1 MMHVFIRIRCFL
13 FFIFLLFCQ
22 VSLAQNILKDIRI
35 SSSNDESRIVIDLHE
50 KSSSNIFSLE
60 NPDRLVIDLK
70 NTKLKKGFKL
80 STYPRES
87 IRNIR
92 FSEGNGS
99 QLRLVI
105 DLSSTFKYSYFN
117 LPKGT
122 LYDHRLVV
130 DLKSN
135 DSPIKN
141 NPVQHSV
148 AERKVVVVIDPGH
161 GGKDPGAIGPS
172 KIYES
177 NVVLAISLRL
187 AEYINRTT
195 DMKAV
200 LTRDDDTFIVLRDR
214 MKMGRESKADLFLSI
229 HADALD
235 NPRVKGASV
244 YTLSLKGA
252 SDEAARVFAEREN
265 AYSSISEVA
274 ISNMDKDAVS
284 LLTDLSQNFS
294 MKASKEAA
302 GIILNELSKVGSIR
316 KKKVQ
321 EAGFAV
327 LKSPDVPSVLIETT
341 YISNP
346 NEEARLNSRSY
357 QDKLAR
363 AIFEGT
369 RQYFFINPP
378 KNTILANRIKSGSR
392 VISYR
397 VKRGD
402 TLSEIAELYGIRL
415 STLKSFNGI
424 SGNMIRINQTLQ
436 IPIYN

>member
-1 MMHVFIRIRCFL
+1 MMDVFIRIRCFL

-35 SSSNDESRIVIDLHE
+35 SSSNDDSRIVIDLHE

-92 FSEGNGS
+92 FSERNGS
-99 QLRLVI
+99 KLRLVI

-135 DSPIKN
+135 DSPQTN
-141 NPVQHSV
+141 NSAQHSV

-346 NEEARLNSRSY
+346 NEEARLNSQSY

-436 IPIYN
+436 IPIYK

>member
-141 NPVQHSV
+141 NSVQHSV

>member
-1 MMHVFIRIRCFL
+1 MMDVFIRIRCFL

-35 SSSNDESRIVIDLHE
+35 SSSNDDSRIVIDLHE

-80 STYPRES
+80 STYPREN
-87 IRNIR
+87 IINIR

-141 NPVQHSV
+141 NSAQHSV

-363 AIFEGT
+363 AIFDGT

-436 IPIYN
+436 IPIYK

>member
-35 SSSNDESRIVIDLHE
+35 SSSNDDSRIVIDLHE

-141 NPVQHSV
+141 NSVQHSV

-302 GIILNELSKVGSIR
+302 GMILNELSKVGSIR

-378 KNTILANRIKSGSR
+378 KNTILANQIKSGSR

>member
-1 MMHVFIRIRCFL
+1 MMHFFIKIRCFL
-13 FFIFLLFCQ
+13 FFIFVFFCQ
-22 VSLAQNILKDIRI
+22 VSPAQNTLKDIRI
-35 SSSNDESRIVIDLHE
+35 SSSNDDSRIVIDLHE
-50 KSSSNIFSLE
+50 KSSSNIFSLDSP
-60 NPDRLVIDLK
+60 NRLVIDLK

-80 STYPRES
+80 PSYPRKN

-92 FSEGNGS
+92 FSKGDAS

-105 DLSSTFKYSYFN
+105 DLSSAFEYSYFD
-117 LPKGT
+117 LPRGT

-135 DSPIKN
+135 NTPIKN
-141 NPVQHSV
+141 NSAQSSV

-161 GGKDPGAIGPS
+161 GGKDPGAIGPNR
-172 KIYES
+172 IYES
-177 NVVLAISLRL
+177 NVVLAISIRL

-252 SDEAARVFAEREN
+252 SDEAARVYAEREN

-346 NEEARLNSRSY
+346 NEEARLNSRNY

-436 IPIYN
+436 IPIYK

>member
-141 NPVQHSV
+141 NSVQHSV

-415 STLKSFNGI
+415 SALKSFNGI

-436 IPIYN
+436 IPIYK

>member
-1 MMHVFIRIRCFL
+1 MMHVFIKIRCFL
-13 FFIFLLFCQ
+13 FFIFVFFCQ
-22 VSLAQNILKDIRI
+22 VSLAQNTLKDIRI
-35 SSSNDESRIVIDLHE
+35 SSSNDDSRIVIDLHE
-50 KSSSNIFSLE
+50 KSSSNIFSLDSP
-60 NPDRLVIDLK
+60 NRLVIDLK

-80 STYPRES
+80 PSYPRKN

-92 FSEGNGS
+92 FSEGDAS

-105 DLSSTFKYSYFN
+105 DLSSAFEYSYFD
-117 LPKGT
+117 LPRGT

-135 DSPIKN
+135 NTPIKN
-141 NPVQHSV
+141 KSAQSSV
-148 AERKVVVVIDPGH
+148 SERKVVVVIDPGH
-161 GGKDPGAIGPS
+161 GGKDPGAIGPNR
-172 KIYES
+172 IYES

-252 SDEAARVFAEREN
+252 SDEAARVYAEREN

-392 VISYR
+392 VINYR

-436 IPIYN
+436 IPIYK

>member
-1 MMHVFIRIRCFL
+1 MMDVFIRIRCFL

-35 SSSNDESRIVIDLHE
+35 SSSNDDSRIVIDLHE

-141 NPVQHSV
+141 NSVQHSV

>member
-1 MMHVFIRIRCFL
+1 MMHVFIKIRCFL
-13 FFIFLLFCQ
+13 FFIFLFFCQ

-35 SSSNDESRIVIDLHE
+35 SSSNDDSRIVIDLHE
-50 KSSSNIFSLE
+50 KSSSNIFSLDSP
-60 NPDRLVIDLK
+60 NRLVIDLK

-80 STYPRES
+80 PSYPREN

-92 FSEGNGS
+92 FSEGNAS

-105 DLSSTFKYSYFN
+105 DLSSAFEYSYFN
-117 LPKGT
+117 LPRGT

-135 DSPIKN
+135 NTPIKN
-141 NPVQHSV
+141 NSAQSSV

-161 GGKDPGAIGPS
+161 GGKDPGAIGPNR
-172 KIYES
+172 IYES

-346 NEEARLNSRSY
+346 SEEARLNSRSY

-436 IPIYN
+436 IPIYK

>member
-1 MMHVFIRIRCFL
+1 MMDVFIRIRCFL
-13 FFIFLLFCQ
+13 LFIFLLFCQ

-141 NPVQHSV
+141 NSVQHSV

-378 KNTILANRIKSGSR
+378 KNTILANQIKSGSR

>member
-1 MMHVFIRIRCFL
+1 MMHVFIKIRCFL
-13 FFIFLLFCQ
+13 FFIFVFFCQ
-22 VSLAQNILKDIRI
+22 VSLAQNTLKDIRI
-35 SSSNDESRIVIDLHE
+35 SSSNDDSRIVIDLHE
-50 KSSSNIFSLE
+50 KSSSNIFSLDS
-60 NPDRLVIDLK
+60 PDRLVIDLK

-80 STYPRES
+80 PSYPREN

-92 FSEGNGS
+92 FSEGNAS

-105 DLSSTFKYSYFN
+105 DLSSAFEYSYFN
-117 LPKGT
+117 LPRGT

-135 DSPIKN
+135 NNPIKN
-141 NPVQHSV
+141 NSAQSSV
-148 AERKVVVVIDPGH
+148 TERKVVVVIDPGH
-161 GGKDPGAIGPS
+161 GGKDPGAIGPNR
-172 KIYES
+172 IYES

-252 SDEAARVFAEREN
+252 SDEAARVYAEREN

-392 VISYR
+392 VISYK

-436 IPIYN
+436 IPIYK

>member
-1 MMHVFIRIRCFL
+1 MMHVFIKIRCFL
-13 FFIFLLFCQ
+13 FFIFLFFCQ

-35 SSSNDESRIVIDLHE
+35 SSSNDDSRIVIDLHE
-50 KSSSNIFSLE
+50 KSSSNIFSLDSP
-60 NPDRLVIDLK
+60 NRLVIDLK

-80 STYPRES
+80 PSYPRKN

-92 FSEGNGS
+92 FSEGDAS

-105 DLSSTFKYSYFN
+105 DLSSAFEYSYFD
-117 LPKGT
+117 LPRGT

-135 DSPIKN
+135 NTPIKN
-141 NPVQHSV
+141 NSAQSSV

-161 GGKDPGAIGPS
+161 GGKDPGAIGPNR
-172 KIYES
+172 IYES

-252 SDEAARVFAEREN
+252 SDEAARVYAEREN

-392 VISYR
+392 VINYR

-436 IPIYN
+436 IPIYK

>member
-105 DLSSTFKYSYFN
+105 DLSSAFEYSYFN

-141 NPVQHSV
+141 NSVQHSV

-436 IPIYN
+436 IPIYK

>member
-1 MMHVFIRIRCFL
+1 MMHVFIKIRCFL
-13 FFIFLLFCQ
+13 FFIFLFFCQ

-35 SSSNDESRIVIDLHE
+35 SSSNDDSRIVIDLHE
-50 KSSSNIFSLE
+50 KSSSNIFSLDSP
-60 NPDRLVIDLK
+60 NRLVIDLK

-80 STYPRES
+80 PAYPRKN

-92 FSEGNGS
+92 FSEGDAS

-105 DLSSTFKYSYFN
+105 DLSSAFEYSYFD
-117 LPKGT
+117 LPRGT

-135 DSPIKN
+135 NTPIKN
-141 NPVQHSV
+141 NSAQSSA

-161 GGKDPGAIGPS
+161 GGKDPGAIGPNR
-172 KIYES
+172 IYES

-252 SDEAARVFAEREN
+252 SDEAARVYAEREN

-346 NEEARLNSRSY
+346 SEEARLNSRSY

-392 VISYR
+392 VINYR

-436 IPIYN
+436 IPIYK

>member
-1 MMHVFIRIRCFL
+1 MMDVFIRIRCFL
-13 FFIFLLFCQ
+13 FFISLLFCQ

-35 SSSNDESRIVIDLHE
+35 SSSNDDSRIVIDLHE

-60 NPDRLVIDLK
+60 NPNRLVIDLK

-141 NPVQHSV
+141 NSVQHSV

-436 IPIYN
+436 IPIYK

>member
-1 MMHVFIRIRCFL
+1 MMHVLIKIRCFL
-13 FFIFLLFCQ
+13 FFIFLFFCQ

-35 SSSNDESRIVIDLHE
+35 SSSNDDSRIVIDLHE
-50 KSSSNIFSLE
+50 KSSSNIFSLDSP
-60 NPDRLVIDLK
+60 NRLVIDLK

-80 STYPRES
+80 PSYPRKN

-92 FSEGNGS
+92 FSEGDAS

-105 DLSSTFKYSYFN
+105 DLSSAFEYSYFD
-117 LPKGT
+117 LPRGA
-122 LYDHRLVV
+122 LYDHRLVI

-135 DSPIKN
+135 NTPIKN
-141 NPVQHSV
+141 NSAQSSV

-161 GGKDPGAIGPS
+161 GGKDPGAIGPNR
-172 KIYES
+172 IYES

-252 SDEAARVFAEREN
+252 SDEAARVYAEREN

-346 NEEARLNSRSY
+346 SEEARLNSRSY

-378 KNTILANRIKSGSR
+378 KNTILANQIKSGSR
-392 VISYR
+392 VINYR

-436 IPIYN
+436 IPIYK

>member
-1 MMHVFIRIRCFL
+1 MMHVFIKIRCFL
-13 FFIFLLFCQ
+13 FFIFLFFCQ
-22 VSLAQNILKDIRI
+22 VSLAQNTLKDIRI
-35 SSSNDESRIVIDLHE
+35 SSSNDDSRIVIDLHE
-50 KSSSNIFSLE
+50 KSSSNIFSLDSP
-60 NPDRLVIDLK
+60 NRLVIDLK

-80 STYPRES
+80 PFYPREN

-105 DLSSTFKYSYFN
+105 DLSSAFEYSYFN
-117 LPKGT
+117 LPRGT

-135 DSPIKN
+135 NTPIKN
-141 NPVQHSV
+141 NLAQSSV

-161 GGKDPGAIGPS
+161 GGKDPGAIGPNR
-172 KIYES
+172 IYES

-252 SDEAARVFAEREN
+252 SDEAARVYAEREN

-346 NEEARLNSRSY
+346 SEEARLNSRSY

-392 VISYR
+392 VINYR

-436 IPIYN
+436 IPIYK

>member
-1 MMHVFIRIRCFL
+1 MMDLFIRIRCFL

-35 SSSNDESRIVIDLHE
+35 SSSNDDSRIVIDLHE

-141 NPVQHSV
+141 NSVQHSV

-424 SGNMIRINQTLQ
+424 SSDMIRINQTLQ

>member
-1 MMHVFIRIRCFL
+1 MMHVFIKIRYFL
-13 FFIFLLFCQ
+13 FFIFLFFYQ

-35 SSSNDESRIVIDLHE
+35 SSSNDDSRIVIDLHE

-60 NPDRLVIDLK
+60 NPNRLVIDLK
-70 NTKLKKGFKL
+70 NTKLKRGFKL
-80 STYPRES
+80 SSYLGKN

-92 FSEGNGS
+92 FSKGNGS
-99 QLRLVI
+99 HLRLVI
-105 DLSSTFKYSYFN
+105 DLSNAFEYSYFN

-122 LYDHRLVV
+122 LYDNRLVV

-135 DSPIKN
+135 NNPIKN
-141 NPVQHSV
+141 KSVQKSV
-148 AERKVVVVIDPGH
+148 TERKVVVVIDPGH
-161 GGKDPGAIGPS
+161 GGKDPGAIGPN

-392 VISYR
+392 VINYKVR
-397 VKRGD
+397 RGD

-436 IPIYN
+436 IPIYK

>member
-1 MMHVFIRIRCFL
+1 MMHVFIKIRCFL
-13 FFIFLLFCQ
+13 FFIFVFFCQ
-22 VSLAQNILKDIRI
+22 VSLAQNTLKDIRI
-35 SSSNDESRIVIDLHE
+35 SSSNDDSRIVIDLHE
-50 KSSSNIFSLE
+50 KSSSNIFSLDSP
-60 NPDRLVIDLK
+60 NRLVIDLK

-80 STYPRES
+80 PSYPRKN

-92 FSEGNGS
+92 FSEGNAS

-105 DLSSTFKYSYFN
+105 DLSSAFEYSYFN
-117 LPKGT
+117 LPRGT

-135 DSPIKN
+135 NTPIKN
-141 NPVQHSV
+141 NSAQSSV

-161 GGKDPGAIGPS
+161 GGKDPGAIGPNR
-172 KIYES
+172 IYES

-252 SDEAARVFAEREN
+252 SDEAARVYAEREN
-265 AYSSISEVA
+265 AYSSISEVP

-346 NEEARLNSRSY
+346 SEEARLNSRSY

-436 IPIYN
+436 IPIYK

>member
-99 QLRLVI
+99 QLSLVI

-141 NPVQHSV
+141 NSVQHSV
-148 AERKVVVVIDPGH
+148 AGRKVVVVIDPGH

-378 KNTILANRIKSGSR
+378 KNTILANQIKSGSR

>member
-1 MMHVFIRIRCFL
+1 MMDLFIRIRCFL

-35 SSSNDESRIVIDLHE
+35 SSSNDDSRIVIDLHE

-135 DSPIKN
+135 DSPQKN
-141 NPVQHSV
+141 NSAQHSV

-346 NEEARLNSRSY
+346 NEEARLNSQSY

-402 TLSEIAELYGIRL
+402 TLSEIAELYGIGL

-436 IPIYN
+436 IPIYK

>member
-35 SSSNDESRIVIDLHE
+35 SSSNDDSRIVIDLHE

-117 LPKGT
+117 LPKGA

-141 NPVQHSV
+141 NSVQHSV

-378 KNTILANRIKSGSR
+378 KNTILANQIKSGSR

>member
-22 VSLAQNILKDIRI
+22 VSFAQNILKDIRI

-141 NPVQHSV
+141 NSVQHSV

-265 AYSSISEVA
+265 AYSSISEVE

-302 GIILNELSKVGSIR
+302 GMILNELSKVGSIR

-378 KNTILANRIKSGSR
+378 KNTILANQIKSGSR

>member
-1 MMHVFIRIRCFL
+1 MMNVFIRIRCFL

-141 NPVQHSV
+141 NSVQHSV

>member
-1 MMHVFIRIRCFL
+1 MMHVFIKIRCFL
-13 FFIFLLFCQ
+13 FFIFVFFCQ
-22 VSLAQNILKDIRI
+22 VSLAQNTLKDIRI
-35 SSSNDESRIVIDLHE
+35 SSSNDDSRIVIDLHE
-50 KSSSNIFSLE
+50 KSSSNIFSLDSP
-60 NPDRLVIDLK
+60 NRLVIDLK

-80 STYPRES
+80 PSYPRKN

-92 FSEGNGS
+92 FSEGDAS

-105 DLSSTFKYSYFN
+105 DLSSAFEYSYFN
-117 LPKGT
+117 LPRGT

-135 DSPIKN
+135 NTPIKN
-141 NPVQHSV
+141 NSAQSSV

-161 GGKDPGAIGPS
+161 GGKDPGAIGPNR
-172 KIYES
+172 IYES

-252 SDEAARVFAEREN
+252 SDEAARVYAEREN

-392 VISYR
+392 VINYR

-436 IPIYN
+436 IPIYK

>member
-1 MMHVFIRIRCFL
+1 MMNVFIRIRCFL

-141 NPVQHSV
+141 NSVQHSV

-378 KNTILANRIKSGSR
+378 KNTILANQIKSGSR

>member
-1 MMHVFIRIRCFL
+1 MMDVFIRIRCFL

-35 SSSNDESRIVIDLHE
+35 SSSNDDSRIVIDLHE

-80 STYPRES
+80 STYPREN
-87 IRNIR
+87 IINIR

-141 NPVQHSV
+141 NSVQHSV

-363 AIFEGT
+363 AIFDGT

-436 IPIYN
+436 IPIYK

>member
-1 MMHVFIRIRCFL
+1 MMHVFIKIRCFL
-13 FFIFLLFCQ
+13 FFIFVFFCQ
-22 VSLAQNILKDIRI
+22 VSLAQNTLKDIRI
-35 SSSNDESRIVIDLHE
+35 SSSNDDSRIVIDLHE
-50 KSSSNIFSLE
+50 KSSSNIFSLDSP
-60 NPDRLVIDLK
+60 NRLVIDLK

-80 STYPRES
+80 PSYPRKN

-92 FSEGNGS
+92 FSEGDAS

-105 DLSSTFKYSYFN
+105 DLSSAFEYSYFD
-117 LPKGT
+117 LPRGT

-135 DSPIKN
+135 NTPIKN
-141 NPVQHSV
+141 NSAQSSV

-161 GGKDPGAIGPS
+161 GGKDPGAIGPNR
-172 KIYES
+172 IYES

-252 SDEAARVFAEREN
+252 SDEAARVYAEREN

-346 NEEARLNSRSY
+346 SEEARLNSRSY

-392 VISYR
+392 VINYR

-436 IPIYN
+436 IPIYK

>member
-35 SSSNDESRIVIDLHE
+35 SSSNDDSRIVIDLHE

-141 NPVQHSV
+141 NSVQHSV

>member
-1 MMHVFIRIRCFL
+1 MMDVFIRIRCFL

-35 SSSNDESRIVIDLHE
+35 SSSNDDSRIVIDLHE

-80 STYPRES
+80 SSYPRES

-99 QLRLVI
+99 HLRLVI

-141 NPVQHSV
+141 DSVQHSV

-436 IPIYN
+436 IPIYK

>member
-35 SSSNDESRIVIDLHE
+35 SSSNDDSRIVIDLHE

-141 NPVQHSV
+141 NSVQHSV

-415 STLKSFNGI
+415 ATLKSFNGI

-436 IPIYN
+436 IPIYK

>member
-1 MMHVFIRIRCFL
+1 MMDLFIRIRCFL

-35 SSSNDESRIVIDLHE
+35 SSSNDDSRIVIDLHE

-105 DLSSTFKYSYFN
+105 DLSSTFEYSYFN

-141 NPVQHSV
+141 NSVQHSV

>member
-1 MMHVFIRIRCFL
+1 MMHVFIKIRCFL
-13 FFIFLLFCQ
+13 FFIFLFFCQ
-22 VSLAQNILKDIRI
+22 VSLAQNTLKDIRI
-35 SSSNDESRIVIDLHE
+35 SSSNDDSRIVIDLHE
-50 KSSSNIFSLE
+50 KSSSNIFSLDSP
-60 NPDRLVIDLK
+60 NRLVIDLK

-80 STYPRES
+80 TSYPREN

-105 DLSSTFKYSYFN
+105 DLSSAFEYSYFD
-117 LPKGT
+117 LPRGT

-135 DSPIKN
+135 NTPIKN
-141 NPVQHSV
+141 NLAQSSV

-161 GGKDPGAIGPS
+161 GGKDPGAIGPNR
-172 KIYES
+172 IYES

-252 SDEAARVFAEREN
+252 SDEAARVYAEREN

-346 NEEARLNSRSY
+346 SEEARLNSRSY

-392 VISYR
+392 VINYR

-436 IPIYN
+436 IPIYK

>member
-1 MMHVFIRIRCFL
+1 MMHVLIKIRCFL
-13 FFIFLLFCQ
+13 FFIFLFFCQ

-35 SSSNDESRIVIDLHE
+35 SSSNDDSRIVIDLHE
-50 KSSSNIFSLE
+50 KSSSNIFSLDSP
-60 NPDRLVIDLK
+60 NRLVIDLK

-80 STYPRES
+80 PSYPRKN

-92 FSEGNGS
+92 FSKGDAS

-105 DLSSTFKYSYFN
+105 DLSSAFEYSYFD
-117 LPKGT
+117 LPRGA
-122 LYDHRLVV
+122 LYDHRLVI

-135 DSPIKN
+135 NTPIKN
-141 NPVQHSV
+141 NSAQSSV

-161 GGKDPGAIGPS
+161 GGKDPGAIGPNR
-172 KIYES
+172 IYES

-252 SDEAARVFAEREN
+252 SDEAARVYAEREN

-346 NEEARLNSRSY
+346 SEEARLNSRSY

-392 VISYR
+392 VINYR

-436 IPIYN
+436 IPIYK

>member
-1 MMHVFIRIRCFL
+1 MHVLIKIRCFL
-13 FFIFLLFCQ
+13 FFIFLFFCQ
-22 VSLAQNILKDIRI
+22 VSLAQNILKDIRV
-35 SSSNDESRIVIDLHE
+35 SSSNDDSRIVIDLHE
-50 KSSSNIFSLE
+50 KSSSNIFSLDSP
-60 NPDRLVIDLK
+60 NRLVIDLK

-80 STYPRES
+80 PSYPRKN

-92 FSEGNGS
+92 FSKGDAS

-105 DLSSTFKYSYFN
+105 DLSSAFEYSYFD
-117 LPKGT
+117 LPRGA
-122 LYDHRLVV
+122 LYDHRLVI

-135 DSPIKN
+135 NTPIKN
-141 NPVQHSV
+141 NSAQSSV

-161 GGKDPGAIGPS
+161 GGKDPGAIGPNR
-172 KIYES
+172 IYES

-252 SDEAARVFAEREN
+252 SDEAARVYAEREN

-346 NEEARLNSRSY
+346 SEEARLNSRSY

-392 VISYR
+392 VINYR

-436 IPIYN
+436 IPIYK

>member
-1 MMHVFIRIRCFL
+1 MMHVFIKIRFFL
-13 FFIFLLFCQ
+13 FFIFLFFCQ

-35 SSSNDESRIVIDLHE
+35 SSSNDDSRIVIDLHE

-60 NPDRLVIDLK
+60 NPNRLVIDLK
-70 NTKLKKGFKL
+70 NTILKRGFKL
-80 STYPRES
+80 SPYPGKN

-105 DLSSTFKYSYFN
+105 DISSAFEYSYFN
-117 LPKGT
+117 LPRGAV
-122 LYDHRLVV
+122 YDHRLVV
-130 DLKSN
+130 DLKSSN
-135 DSPIKN
+135 NPIKN
-141 NPVQHSV
+141 NSVQQSV

-161 GGKDPGAIGPS
+161 GGKDPGAIGPNR
-172 KIYES
+172 IYES

-252 SDEAARVFAEREN
+252 SDEAARVYAEREN

-346 NEEARLNSRSY
+346 SEEARLNSRSY

-392 VISYR
+392 VINYKVR
-397 VKRGD
+397 RGD

-436 IPIYN
+436 IPIYK

>member
-141 NPVQHSV
+141 NSVQHSV

-265 AYSSISEVA
+265 AYSSISEVE

>member
-1 MMHVFIRIRCFL
+1 MMDVFIRIRCFL
-13 FFIFLLFCQ
+13 FFISLLFCQ

-35 SSSNDESRIVIDLHE
+35 SSSNDDSRIVIDLHE

-80 STYPRES
+80 SSYPRES

-92 FSEGNGS
+92 FSERNDS

-105 DLSSTFKYSYFN
+105 DLSNDFEYSHFN
-117 LPKGT
+117 LPRGA

-130 DLKSN
+130 DIKSKDN
-135 DSPIKN
+135 PVKN
-141 NPVQHSV
+141 NSAQQS
-148 AERKVVVVIDPGH
+148 ATERKVVVVIDPGH

-436 IPIYN
+436 IPIYK